1 MDYYKTCSI
10 IRQVQI
16 VWSDQVNSPPHDW
29 LSSYPKDK
37 YVFEVHKTDSLSNR
51 FRALGEVPT
60 EVIIDRSC
68 HNVQDVIAARLLQA
82 VLSIDDDLIVP
93 CEDLANALRVW
104 DSNKR

>member
-1 MDYYKTCSI
+1 MLKLHRVNTFRRLDLIKGFMDYYKTCSV

-51 FRALGEVPT
+51 FRALGGVPT
-60 EVIIDRSC
+60 EVILNYR
-68 HNVQDVIAARLLQA
+68 QEL
-82 VLSIDDDLIVP
+82 P
-93 CEDLANALRVW
+93 
-104 DSNKR
+104 